1 MSRSRLSPLERSVLA
16 TRVWRSYVRV
26 RRHLHR
32 RPLPDLVA
40 TLGTS
45 SQLGTTRLSPERLG
59 RAVQKALTVGGH
71 PPRCLI
77 ASLVLYD
84 LLRGEDER
92 AEIVIGLP
100 ETPTSKDAHAWVE
113 IDGVDVGPPPGRGTH
128 RELARYG
135 A

>member
-40 TLGTS
+40 TLGTPG
-45 SQLGTTRLSPERLG
+45 QIGATGLSPERLG
-59 RAVQKALTVGGH
+59 RAVQKALTIGGR

-84 LLRGEDER
+84 LLRSEEAR

-100 ETPTSKDAHAWVE
+100 ETPTTKDAHAWVE

-128 RELARYG
+128 RELVRYG